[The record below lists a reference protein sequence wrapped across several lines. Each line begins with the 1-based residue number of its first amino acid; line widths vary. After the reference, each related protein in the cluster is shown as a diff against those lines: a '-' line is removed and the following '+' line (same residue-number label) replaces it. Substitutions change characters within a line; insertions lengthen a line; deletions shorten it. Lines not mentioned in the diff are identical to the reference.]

1 MKKKTAL
8 VTGVTGQDGA
18 YLSRLL
24 LEQGYRVV
32 GTCRQPQEPAWRL
45 AELGLESQVERVAL
59 DLRDDARIQ
68 ELIRQLRPDE
78 VYNLAAQSF
87 VGPSGEEALYT
98 ADVNALGPV
107 RLLEAIRAEAPEA
120 RFYQASS
127 SMLYG
132 KVREVP
138 QCETTPF
145 HPLSPYATAKLYAHW
160 MTANYRDHYGLYAC
174 SGILFN
180 HESPLRGSRFVTRKI
195 THGMAQLAR
204 GGQQPIELGNLNAQ
218 RDWGFA
224 GDYVRGMW
232 LMLQQNRPE
241 DFVLA
246 TGQLHSVRDFVE
258 AAAAAV
264 GFEVEWQQ
272 PDESLEQAVDRS
284 SGRVLVQV
292 AQEQFRPG
300 EVDLLQGDASKA
312 RQLLGWTPSVAFDE
326 LVTMMAQADLT
337 RSNSPVVPA

>member
-195 THGMAQLAR
+195 TRAAAHIKR
-204 GGQQPIELGNLNAQ
+204 GLQNSLFMGNLDAR
-218 RDWGFA
+218 RDWGYA
-224 GDYVRGMW
+224 PEYVEAMW
-232 LMLQQNRPE
+232 MMLQQDSPQ
-241 DFVLA
+241 DYVVG
-246 TGQLHSVRDFVE
+246 TGEMHSVRQFLEWSFEDVGLDWREFVKFDPRYLRSAEVAALQADATKARRELGWEPMPPVRQLAGIMVE
-258 AAAAAV
+258 AAMKSLADRAAGV
-264 GFEVEWQQ
+264 MKPV
-272 PDESLEQAVDRS
+272 PDQAE
-284 SGRVLVQV
+284 GH
-292 AQEQFRPG
+292 
-300 EVDLLQGDASKA
+300 
-312 RQLLGWTPSVAFDE
+312 
-326 LVTMMAQADLT
+326 
-337 RSNSPVVPA
+337 